1 MKQPWFVQIYQRIEK
16 YLDLKIPFEIV
27 YFPSTGITSAFNRYA
42 EMSKNDP
49 AASRMFFIVD
59 FRVAQFNK
67 SHEENKEEF
76 FRVLKSH
83 LEHTIEEKLKVSD
96 DKNIY
101 QTLKEIFN
109 KYLKRNQKVLLV
121 FRTSSQINL
130 GQVPEFKDFL
140 IFLDQL
146 RDVNKGNINIL
157 LTSTNEQF
165 DDQNPAPIPI
175 ISKFHNYYDPGMLYR
190 TVNEDIL
197 NHEFHFRKIKPED
210 VLKMIEITGGNVGI
224 IKALAR
230 DFTLQGLKINQVHT
244 LKFDANFF
252 ADFINCKI
260 AIDRI
265 KQQLDPTI
273 TSTIKKISLHHKLNS
288 SDNKGLRY
296 LQQTGALDENGQMR
310 SAIITSYCQ
319 LFCNHEEAPEQTAA
333 VPEAIIKVSEKEDV
347 VKQKAADLNP
357 EPEAKEYL
365 TLNSHIKIH
374 TISGEITLA
383 NSSHIEHLSE
393 KELQI
398 FLLLYQNAN
407 KEVSREQIGKT
418 IWTGPEAA
426 EYSDWAIDKLISRIR
441 EKLTDVKPYRLIKTL
456 RKKGFMLIK

>member
-1 MKQPWFVQIYQRIEK
+1 
-16 YLDLKIPFEIV
+16 
-27 YFPSTGITSAFNRYA
+27 
-42 EMSKNDP
+42 
-49 AASRMFFIVD
+49 
-59 FRVAQFNK
+59 
-67 SHEENKEEF
+67 
-76 FRVLKSH
+76 
-83 LEHTIEEKLKVSD
+83 
-96 DKNIY
+96 
-101 QTLKEIFN
+101 
-109 KYLKRNQKVLLV
+109 
-121 FRTSSQINL
+121 
-130 GQVPEFKDFL
+130 
-140 IFLDQL
+140 
-146 RDVNKGNINIL
+146 
-157 LTSTNEQF
+157 
-165 DDQNPAPIPI
+165 
-175 ISKFHNYYDPGMLYR
+175 
-190 TVNEDIL
+190 
-197 NHEFHFRKIKPED
+197 
-210 VLKMIEITGGNVGI
+210 
-224 IKALAR
+224 
-230 DFTLQGLKINQVHT
+230 VHT

-252 ADFINCKI
+252 TDFINCKI

-273 TSTIKKISLHHKLNS
+273 TSTIKKISLHRKLND

-310 SAIITSYCQ
+310 SAIVTSYCQ
-319 LFCNHEEAPEQTAA
+319 LFCNHEEAPEQPAAAA
-333 VPEAIIKVSEKEDV
+333 VPAVVTKVIGKKDLKNIIE
-347 VKQKAADLNP
+347 QKAADLNP
-357 EPEAKEYL
+357 EPDAKEYL